1 MFERNALETADRP
14 LTPLQTAEARLRLA
28 VDAARMAI
36 WEYDVAAER
45 LEATPELAT
54 FLGLTN
60 EELGSIDALR
70 KHYHPE
76 DRERIRRAGEEALAR
91 GDRHFEVEFR
101 FRRDGDDWRWLLL
114 RAEIIFGAGG
124 EPERVLGALLDI
136 TERKS
141 TEEALRRLKDTLE
154 EQVVQRSRE
163 LLRAEEALRQ
173 SQKMEAIGQ
182 LTGGVAHDFNNL
194 LTIIRSSVDLIRR
207 PGIADD
213 RKGRY
218 LEAISD
224 TVDRAARLTGQLLAF
239 ARRQALAPQSFDAA
253 ERTRRICDM
262 VKTVVG
268 ARVEL
273 DLQTECEGCTIE
285 ADVAQFET
293 AIVNLAVNARDAMDG
308 EGRLTIRLD
317 VVEGLPSIRGHHG
330 APGKFV
336 CVAVTDTG
344 SGIAPDALPHI
355 FEPFFTT
362 KEVGKG
368 TGLGLS
374 QVYGFA
380 KQSGGDVS
388 VRSEAG
394 RGTTFSLYLPRAER
408 TSAEAAA
415 EAAAAG
421 EGVAPKR
428 VLVVEDNVQVGEF
441 AQQVFEELGHR
452 PTLAPN
458 ARAALALLEQ
468 RAEDFDLVFTDVVMP
483 GMTGIE
489 LAEEVRRLYP
499 EMRVVLT
506 SGYSHVLA
514 EQGTHGFELL
524 QKPYS
529 VEGICRVL
537 SGTGLPGAA

>member
-1 MFERNALETADRP
+1 MARPEYRRAGRDAEPGGAGADRLHSPRRCRRWAALSRTGDADDQPLRQGGAGNGLRSRWVVCRAMFERNALETADRP

-285 ADVAQFET
+285 ADVA
-293 AIVNLAVNARDAMDG
+293 
-308 EGRLTIRLD
+308 
-317 VVEGLPSIRGHHG
+317 
-330 APGKFV
+330 
-336 CVAVTDTG
+336 
-344 SGIAPDALPHI
+344 
-355 FEPFFTT
+355 
-362 KEVGKG
+362 
-368 TGLGLS
+368 
-374 QVYGFA
+374 
-380 KQSGGDVS
+380 
-388 VRSEAG
+388 
-394 RGTTFSLYLPRAER
+394 
-408 TSAEAAA
+408 
-415 EAAAAG
+415 
-421 EGVAPKR
+421 
-428 VLVVEDNVQVGEF
+428 
-441 AQQVFEELGHR
+441 
-452 PTLAPN
+452 
-458 ARAALALLEQ
+458 
-468 RAEDFDLVFTDVVMP
+468 
-483 GMTGIE
+483 
-489 LAEEVRRLYP
+489 
-499 EMRVVLT
+499 
-506 SGYSHVLA
+506 
-514 EQGTHGFELL
+514 
-524 QKPYS
+524 
-529 VEGICRVL
+529 
-537 SGTGLPGAA
+537 